1 LDPRYEALLA
11 ALGSR
16 FRIKS
21 KRARAASAEPKG
33 VDRRALIAGGS
44 AAALAIAGGGA
55 WFALRPGAAASRS
68 IAVLPFENLSG
79 DPNQAYFSDGIAE
92 ELRSDLSRIPGLKVV
107 ARTSSEAVRNV
118 DAVTAAAKLHV
129 SDILTG
135 SVRRS
140 AQMLRI
146 SAQLIDGKDG
156 TERWSDVYDRP
167 LGDALQI
174 QSDIASRVADAL
186 SLRIGSLPDD
196 YRARGGTDNPQA
208 QDLLLRSKAASRTA
222 DTEQAMRDALGL
234 IDAALALDPKYGDA
248 ITAKSGMLAR
258 LGSTFAHGQEDWAA
272 LSRQSEQEA
281 VRGVSVAPKSSAARV
296 ALGLIYFS
304 TFRFGPAL
312 EQFKSVLASGDAS
325 ALELS
330 SIAWCVG
337 QLRRFDQAL
346 SLSDQAVSLDP
357 LNPQVHLGKANILDW
372 MRRLPEAEKSVSEAI
387 RLAPGLMEARGFYV
401 YLLFEQ
407 GRFAEAKR
415 ATAAIASSTAAQS
428 LLIQSA
434 IAQRLG
440 EESRAKGFA
449 DQILHSTNVSAVHYQ
464 LAEMYA
470 AEGQPD
476 EAIAQL
482 EAAWAAR
489 DPGLLAVQVDFLLD
503 PIRNDPRFRA
513 IVKRMNFPA

>member
-1 LDPRYEALLA
+1 M
-11 ALGSR
+11 
-16 FRIKS
+16 
-21 KRARAASAEPKG
+21 
-33 VDRRALIAGGS
+33 LIAGGS
-44 AAALAIAGGGA
+44 VAAVAIAGGGA
-55 WFALRPGAAASRS
+55 WFALRPTAAKSNS

-79 DPNQAYFSDGIAE
+79 DPSQAYFSDGIAE

-107 ARTSSEAVRNV
+107 ARTSSEAVRNA

-140 AQMLRI
+140 ARMLRI
-146 SAQLIDGKDG
+146 SAQLVDGKDG
-156 TERWSDVYDRP
+156 TERWSEVYDRP
-167 LGDALQI
+167 VGDALQI
-174 QSDIASRVADAL
+174 QSDIAGRVADAL
-186 SLRIGSLPDD
+186 SIRIGTLPND
-196 YRARGGTDNPQA
+196 YRARGGTDNPRA
-208 QDLLLRSKAASRTA
+208 QDLLLRAKAASRIA
-222 DTEQAMRDALGL
+222 DTEPAMRDTLAL

-248 ITAKSGMLAR
+248 VTAKSGMLAR

-281 VRGVSVAPKSSAARV
+281 VRAVSLAPKSSAARV

-304 TFRFGPAL
+304 TFRFVPGL
-312 EQFKSVLASGDAS
+312 EQFNSVLRSGDAS
-325 ALELS
+325 APELS

-346 SLSDQAVSLDP
+346 LLSDQAVSLDP
-357 LNPQVHLGKANILDW
+357 LNPQVHLGRANILDW
-372 MRRLPEAEKSVSEAI
+372 MRRLSDAEKSLSEAI
-387 RLAPGLMEARGFYV
+387 RLAPGLLEARGFYV

-407 GRFAEAKR
+407 GRLAEAKR
-415 ATAAIASSTAAQS
+415 AAAAIASSTAAQS

-440 EESRAKGFA
+440 DEMRAKAFA

-470 AEGQPD
+470 AEGRPD
-476 EAIAQL
+476 DAIAQL

-489 DPGLLAVQVDFLLD
+489 DPGLLAVQVDFLFD
-503 PIRNDPRFRA
+503 PIRNDPRFQA
-513 IVKRMNFPA
+513 IVKRVGFPT